1 MPRWKE
7 VGMLPAV
14 QDVFSYGKW
23 LISEIGMEKQCITCG
38 EYWPADAEFF
48 EYAKKTRDRLS
59 ARCIACIKAKTW
71 ASVVLRA

>member
-1 MPRWKE
+1 MTATRDSHCYGMWILSDIGKE
-7 VGMLPAV
+7 
-14 QDVFSYGKW
+14 KR
-23 LISEIGMEKQCITCG
+23 CITCG

-48 EYAKKTRDRLS
+48 DGAKKTRDRLS